1 MVAHTGLVCKI
12 SVSAEPVRPND
23 GPAAYHEH
31 MRHIRVLIAD
41 DQDIIR
47 QGLQIIVDQQDDMTA
62 LPPVADGMR
71 ALQAAREL
79 RPDVVLM
86 DIKMPVMDGIE
97 ATRAIARE
105 LPATQVIIL
114 TTYDSDDLVFDGAR
128 AGAQGYLLKD
138 AGSAAILEAVRA
150 VQRGESQ
157 LDPQIARK
165 MMDEFRR
172 VSPAPASA
180 AKAARST
187 DAEGPALEALTE
199 RETDILTL
207 LAQGLS
213 GRDIA
218 QSLHITEGTLRNH
231 ISNVLGKL
239 HVNDRT
245 QAIVA
250 AARRGIIRF

>member
-1 MVAHTGLVCKI
+1 M
-12 SVSAEPVRPND
+12 RP
-23 GPAAYHEH
+23 
-31 MRHIRVLIAD
+31 IRVLIAD

-62 LPPVADGMR
+62 LPPVADGMS
-71 ALQAAREL
+71 ALQAARAL

-97 ATRAIARE
+97 ATRAITRE

-114 TTYDSDDLVFDGAR
+114 TTYDTDDLVFDGVR

-138 AGSAAILEAVRA
+138 AGSAAILEAIRA

-172 VSPAPASA
+172 VSTAQSQQPETPRPVSGN
-180 AKAARST
+180 S
-187 DAEGPALEALTE
+187 PALEALTE

-218 QSLHITEGTLRNH
+218 QNLHITEGTLRNH
-231 ISNVLGKL
+231 ISNILGKL
-239 HVNDRT
+239 HVNDRA

-250 AARRGIIRF
+250 AAKRGIIRF

>member
-1 MVAHTGLVCKI
+1 MSTMPTRRAD
-12 SVSAEPVRPND
+12 EPA
-23 GPAAYHEH
+23 GAYHDR

-114 TTYDSDDLVFDGAR
+114 TTYDTDDLVFDGVR

-138 AGSAAILEAVRA
+138 AGSAAILEAIRA
-150 VQRGESQ
+150 VHRGESQ

-172 VSPAPASA
+172 VSPAQTQQAE
-180 AKAARST
+180 AARSN
-187 DAEGPALEALTE
+187 AEDDSPVLEALTE

-250 AARRGIIRF
+250 AAKRGIIRF